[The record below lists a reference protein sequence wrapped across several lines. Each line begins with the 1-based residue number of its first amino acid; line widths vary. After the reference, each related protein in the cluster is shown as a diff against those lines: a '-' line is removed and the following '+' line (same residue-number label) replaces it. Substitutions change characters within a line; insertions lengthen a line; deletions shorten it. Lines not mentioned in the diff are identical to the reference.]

1 MDGLAYWL
9 FIAALYFLSSLMK
22 RRQQKFARNKL
33 EREDIDADDSDF
45 IENKTS
51 PAPESMDDFFDQLR
65 NYGKEFLDFEED
77 DDHQYLSEDEEQ
89 IEQEVIIEEPSEEP
103 SEEKSRAV
111 FEDLSEE
118 KLEPIHEEYRIT
130 KKQNQN
136 MSLLVN
142 SILSDNNKVK
152 KAIILKEIFDKP
164 RALRRSMR

>member
-45 IENKTS
+45 NENKTS

-77 DDHQYLSEDEEQ
+77 DDDQYLSEDEEQ
-89 IEQEVIIEEPSEEP
+89 IEQEVIIEEPSED
-103 SEEKSRAV
+103 KSRAV

>member
-33 EREDIDADDSDF
+33 EREDINADDSDF

-51 PAPESMDDFFDQLR
+51 PSPESMDDFFDQLR
-65 NYGKEFLDFEED
+65 NYGKEFLDFEEEED
-77 DDHQYLSEDEEQ
+77 DQYPSEDEEQ
-89 IEQEVIIEEPSEEP
+89 IEQEVIIEEPSED
-103 SEEKSRAV
+103 KSRAV

-118 KLEPIHEEYRIT
+118 KLESIHEEYRIT

>member
-33 EREDIDADDSDF
+33 EREDINADDSDF

-51 PAPESMDDFFDQLR
+51 PSPESMDDFFDQLR
-65 NYGKEFLDFEED
+65 NYGKEFLDFEEEED
-77 DDHQYLSEDEEQ
+77 DQYPSEDEEQ
-89 IEQEVIIEEPSEEP
+89 IEQEVIIEEPSED
-103 SEEKSRAV
+103 KSRAV

>member
-33 EREDIDADDSDF
+33 EREDIDADGSNF

-65 NYGKEFLDFEED
+65 NYGKEFLDFEEED
-77 DDHQYLSEDEEQ
+77 QYPSEDEEE
-89 IEQEVIIEEPSEEP
+89 IDQEVIIEEPSED
-103 SEEKSRAV
+103 KSRAV

>member
-9 FIAALYFLSSLMK
+9 FIATLYFLSSLMK

-77 DDHQYLSEDEEQ
+77 DDDQYLSEDEEQ
-89 IEQEVIIEEPSEEP
+89 IEQEVIIEEPSED
-103 SEEKSRAV
+103 KSRAV

>member
-33 EREDIDADDSDF
+33 EREDIDADGSNF

-89 IEQEVIIEEPSEEP
+89 IEQEVIIEEPLED
-103 SEEKSRAV
+103 KSRAV

>member
-65 NYGKEFLDFEED
+65 NYGKEFLDFEEEEED
-77 DDHQYLSEDEEQ
+77 DQYLSEDEEQ
-89 IEQEVIIEEPSEEP
+89 IEQEVIIEEPSED
-103 SEEKSRAV
+103 KSRAV

-118 KLEPIHEEYRIT
+118 KLEPIHPVSYTHLRAHETPEH
-130 KKQNQN
+130 
-136 MSLLVN
+136 LVCR
-142 SILSDNNKVK
+142 VVV
-152 KAIILKEIFDKP
+152 
-164 RALRRSMR
+164 

>member
-33 EREDIDADDSDF
+33 EREDIDPDDSDF
-45 IENKTS
+45 IDNKT
-51 PAPESMDDFFDQLR
+51 APESMDDFFDQLR
-65 NYGKEFLDFEED
+65 NYGKDFLDFEEEDYD
-77 DDHQYLSEDEEQ
+77 DQYSSEDEEK
-89 IEQEVIIEEPSEEP
+89 IDHEVIIEEPTED
-103 SEEKSRAV
+103 KSRAV
-111 FEDLSEE
+111 FEDLSKE
-118 KLEPIHEEYRIT
+118 KLEPTHQEYRIT
-130 KKQNQN
+130 KKQDQN
-136 MSLLVN
+136 ISSLVN

>member
-65 NYGKEFLDFEED
+65 NYGKEFLDFEEED
-77 DDHQYLSEDEEQ
+77 DDQYSSEDEEQ
-89 IEQEVIIEEPSEEP
+89 IEQEVIIEEPSED
-103 SEEKSRAV
+103 KSRAV

>member
-51 PAPESMDDFFDQLR
+51 PSPESMDDFFDQLR
-65 NYGKEFLDFEED
+65 NYGKEFLDFEDED
-77 DDHQYLSEDEEQ
+77 DDQYPSEDEEQ
-89 IEQEVIIEEPSEEP
+89 IEQEVIIEEPSED
-103 SEEKSRAV
+103 KSRAV

>member
-33 EREDIDADDSDF
+33 EREDINADDSDF

-51 PAPESMDDFFDQLR
+51 PSPESMDDFFDQLR
-65 NYGKEFLDFEED
+65 NYGKEFLDFEEEED
-77 DDHQYLSEDEEQ
+77 QYPSEDEEE
-89 IEQEVIIEEPSEEP
+89 IDQEVIIEEPSED
-103 SEEKSRAV
+103 KSRAV

>member
-45 IENKTS
+45 IDNKTS
-51 PAPESMDDFFDQLR
+51 PSPESMDDFFDQLR
-65 NYGKEFLDFEED
+65 NYGKEFLDFEEED
-77 DDHQYLSEDEEQ
+77 NDQYPSEDEEK
-89 IEQEVIIEEPSEEP
+89 IDQEVIIEEPSED
-103 SEEKSRAV
+103 KSRAV

-118 KLEPIHEEYRIT
+118 KLEPIHQEYRIT

-164 RALRRSMR
+164 RALRRLMR

>member
-45 IENKTS
+45 IDNKTS
-51 PAPESMDDFFDQLR
+51 PSPESMDDFFDQLR
-65 NYGKEFLDFEED
+65 NYGKEFLDFEEEED
-77 DDHQYLSEDEEQ
+77 DQYLSEDEEQ
-89 IEQEVIIEEPSEEP
+89 IEQEVIIEEPSED
-103 SEEKSRAV
+103 KSRAV

>member
-1 MDGLAYWL
+1 MDGLVYWL
-9 FIAALYFLSSLMK
+9 FIATLYFLSSLMK

-51 PAPESMDDFFDQLR
+51 PSPESMDDFFDQLR
-65 NYGKEFLDFEED
+65 NYGKEFLDFEEED
-77 DDHQYLSEDEEQ
+77 DDQYLSEDEEQ
-89 IEQEVIIEEPSEEP
+89 IEQEVIIEEPSED
-103 SEEKSRAV
+103 KSRAV

>member
-65 NYGKEFLDFEED
+65 NYGKEFLDFED
-77 DDHQYLSEDEEQ
+77 DDDDQYLSEDEEQ
-89 IEQEVIIEEPSEEP
+89 IEQEVIIEEPSED
-103 SEEKSRAV
+103 KSRAV

>member
-33 EREDIDADDSDF
+33 EREDINADDSDF

-51 PAPESMDDFFDQLR
+51 PESMDDFFDQLR
-65 NYGKEFLDFEED
+65 NYGKEFLDFEEEED
-77 DDHQYLSEDEEQ
+77 DQYPSEDEEQ
-89 IEQEVIIEEPSEEP
+89 IEQEVIIEEPSED
-103 SEEKSRAV
+103 KSRAV

>member
-33 EREDIDADDSDF
+33 EREDINADDSDF

-51 PAPESMDDFFDQLR
+51 PSPESMDDFFDQLR
-65 NYGKEFLDFEED
+65 NYGKEFLEFEEED
-77 DDHQYLSEDEEQ
+77 DDQYPSEDEEQ
-89 IEQEVIIEEPSEEP
+89 IEQEVIIEEPSED
-103 SEEKSRAV
+103 KSRAV

>member
-77 DDHQYLSEDEEQ
+77 DDDQYLSEDEEQ
-89 IEQEVIIEEPSEEP
+89 IEQEVIIEEPSED
-103 SEEKSRAV
+103 KSRAV

>member
-33 EREDIDADDSDF
+33 EREDINADDSDF
-45 IENKTS
+45 IENKIS
-51 PAPESMDDFFDQLR
+51 PSPESMDDFFDQLR

-77 DDHQYLSEDEEQ
+77 DDDQYLSEDEEQ
-89 IEQEVIIEEPSEEP
+89 IEQEVIIEEPSED
-103 SEEKSRAV
+103 KSRAV

>member
-33 EREDIDADDSDF
+33 EREDIDADDTDF

-77 DDHQYLSEDEEQ
+77 DDEQYLSEDEEQ
-89 IEQEVIIEEPSEEP
+89 IEQEVIIEEPSED
-103 SEEKSRAV
+103 KSRAV

>member
-51 PAPESMDDFFDQLR
+51 PSPESMDDFFDQLR
-65 NYGKEFLDFEED
+65 NYGKEFLDFEEEEED
-77 DDHQYLSEDEEQ
+77 QYPSEDEEQ
-89 IEQEVIIEEPSEEP
+89 IEQEVIIEEPSED
-103 SEEKSRAV
+103 KSRAV

>member
-33 EREDIDADDSDF
+33 EREDINADDSDF

-51 PAPESMDDFFDQLR
+51 PSPESMDDFFDQLR

-77 DDHQYLSEDEEQ
+77 DDDQYLSEDEEQ
-89 IEQEVIIEEPSEEP
+89 IEQEVIIEEPSED
-103 SEEKSRAV
+103 KSRAV

>member
-51 PAPESMDDFFDQLR
+51 PSPESMDDFFDQLR

-77 DDHQYLSEDEEQ
+77 DDDQYLSEDEEQ
-89 IEQEVIIEEPSEEP
+89 IEQEVIIEEPSED
-103 SEEKSRAV
+103 KSRAV

>member
-45 IENKTS
+45 IDNKTS

-77 DDHQYLSEDEEQ
+77 DDDQYPSEDEEQ
-89 IEQEVIIEEPSEEP
+89 IEQEVIIEEPSED
-103 SEEKSRAV
+103 KSRAV

>member
-65 NYGKEFLDFEED
+65 NYGKEFLDFEEED
-77 DDHQYLSEDEEQ
+77 QYPSEDEEQ
-89 IEQEVIIEEPSEEP
+89 IEQEVILEEPLED
-103 SEEKSRAV
+103 KSIAV

>member
-45 IENKTS
+45 IDNKTS
-51 PAPESMDDFFDQLR
+51 PAPESMDDFFDQLK
-65 NYGKEFLDFEED
+65 NYGKEFLDFEEED
-77 DDHQYLSEDEEQ
+77 DQYLSEDEEQ
-89 IEQEVIIEEPSEEP
+89 IDQEVIIEEPSED
-103 SEEKSRAV
+103 KSRAV

-118 KLEPIHEEYRIT
+118 KLEPIHQEYRIT

>member
-1 MDGLAYWL
+1 
-9 FIAALYFLSSLMK
+9 
-22 RRQQKFARNKL
+22 
-33 EREDIDADDSDF
+33 
-45 IENKTS
+45 
-51 PAPESMDDFFDQLR
+51 MDDFFDQLR

-77 DDHQYLSEDEEQ
+77 DDDQYLSEDEEQ
-89 IEQEVIIEEPSEEP
+89 IEQEVIIEEPSED
-103 SEEKSRAV
+103 KSRAV

-130 KKQNQN
+130 KKQNHN

>member
-33 EREDIDADDSDF
+33 EREDIDANDSDF

-65 NYGKEFLDFEED
+65 NYGKEFLDFEEED
-77 DDHQYLSEDEEQ
+77 DDQYLSEDEVQ
-89 IEQEVIIEEPSEEP
+89 IEQEVIIEEPSED
-103 SEEKSRAV
+103 KSRAV

>member
-45 IENKTS
+45 IDNKTS

-77 DDHQYLSEDEEQ
+77 DDDQYLSEDEEQ
-89 IEQEVIIEEPSEEP
+89 IEQEVIIEEPSED
-103 SEEKSRAV
+103 KSRAV

>member
-65 NYGKEFLDFEED
+65 NYGKEFLDFEEED
-77 DDHQYLSEDEEQ
+77 EDQYPSEDEEQ
-89 IEQEVIIEEPSEEP
+89 IEQEVIIEEPSED
-103 SEEKSRAV
+103 KSRAV

>member
-45 IENKTS
+45 IDNKTS
-51 PAPESMDDFFDQLR
+51 PSPESMDDFFDQLR
-65 NYGKEFLDFEED
+65 NYGKEFLDFEEED
-77 DDHQYLSEDEEQ
+77 DDQYPSEDEEQ
-89 IEQEVIIEEPSEEP
+89 IEQEVIIEEPLED
-103 SEEKSRAV
+103 KSRAV

>member
-33 EREDIDADDSDF
+33 EREDINADDSDF

-51 PAPESMDDFFDQLR
+51 PSPESMDDFFDQLR
-65 NYGKEFLDFEED
+65 NYGKEFLDFEEEEED
-77 DDHQYLSEDEEQ
+77 QYPSEDEEQ
-89 IEQEVIIEEPSEEP
+89 IDQEVMIEEPSED
-103 SEEKSRAV
+103 KSRAV

>member
-77 DDHQYLSEDEEQ
+77 DDDQYLSEDEEQ
-89 IEQEVIIEEPSEEP
+89 IKQEVIIEEPSED
-103 SEEKSRAV
+103 KSRAV

>member
-65 NYGKEFLDFEED
+65 NYGKEFLDFEEED
-77 DDHQYLSEDEEQ
+77 QYPSEDEEE
-89 IEQEVIIEEPSEEP
+89 IDQEVIIEEPSED
-103 SEEKSRAV
+103 KSRAV

>member
-51 PAPESMDDFFDQLR
+51 PSPESMDDFFDQLR
-65 NYGKEFLDFEED
+65 NYGKEFLDFEEED
-77 DDHQYLSEDEEQ
+77 DDQYLSEDEEQ
-89 IEQEVIIEEPSEEP
+89 IEQEVIIEEPSED
-103 SEEKSRAV
+103 KSRAV

>member
-1 MDGLAYWL
+1 MDGLVYWL

-51 PAPESMDDFFDQLR
+51 PSPESMDDFFDQLR
-65 NYGKEFLDFEED
+65 NYGKEFLDFEEED
-77 DDHQYLSEDEEQ
+77 DDQYLSEDEEQ
-89 IEQEVIIEEPSEEP
+89 IKQEVIIEEPSED
-103 SEEKSRAV
+103 KSRAV

-164 RALRRSMR
+164 RALRRLMR

>member
-45 IENKTS
+45 IDNKTS

-65 NYGKEFLDFEED
+65 NYGKEFLDFEEED
-77 DDHQYLSEDEEQ
+77 DDQYLSEDEEQ
-89 IEQEVIIEEPSEEP
+89 IEQEVIIEEPSED
-103 SEEKSRAV
+103 KSRAV